1 MRIKVL
7 QQSRFLKTMILF
19 LFLISIALFATL
31 GFFSF
36 FQAMLIDSI
45 GESREA
51 FVMNIGL
58 LSLIIFSSCILYL
71 IMNRLTVKISTKG
84 SLEIRKSIFNS
95 VINRDYLTYKNLDKG
110 DYTSVLLND
119 VRQLESNYLNPLLM
133 LIGGFTSIVV
143 SVILMLFS
151 NYVLGII
158 IIIITL
164 FLFFIPLLIS
174 GVLMKLQKKY
184 SIELTNFTSTINN
197 LFDNHLN
204 IFTKGIS
211 SYIYNKFN
219 SSNQNLYESHMDLGK
234 KQSLVETIS
243 QISHIL
249 ITSFAVVISAVFVLN
264 SKISIGELTMFV
276 SLTGTFTSSLSMIF
290 QIVPMIKSMEP
301 IIDKINQYSDSKY
314 NQTHIQNQP
323 ILDNETF
330 NLKASQ
336 LSLKLDENVIFKNID
351 FDLNE
356 GDKVALVGVN
366 GSGKSMLSYIILG
379 LIRNYQGS
387 IKLNGEEISKLNKNQ
402 IYNFISYI
410 PQNPILFDGTI
421 RENLCFDQ
429 KVTDEL
435 LIETIKTV
443 GLFDWL
449 LKQSDGIDTKLIND
463 NAKLSGGEKQRLLLA
478 RSILENKACIVLD
491 EPDSAIDEDG
501 KEWLMK
507 YIMKADKTII
517 MITHNSKNN
526 DMFDDVI
533 KIPSRRN

>member
-1 MRIKVL
+1 
-7 QQSRFLKTMILF
+7 
-19 LFLISIALFATL
+19 
-31 GFFSF
+31 
-36 FQAMLIDSI
+36 
-45 GESREA
+45 
-51 FVMNIGL
+51 
-58 LSLIIFSSCILYL
+58 
-71 IMNRLTVKISTKG
+71 
-84 SLEIRKSIFNS
+84 
-95 VINRDYLTYKNLDKG
+95 
-110 DYTSVLLND
+110 
-119 VRQLESNYLNPLLM
+119 
-133 LIGGFTSIVV
+133 
-143 SVILMLFS
+143 
-151 NYVLGII
+151 
-158 IIIITL
+158 
-164 FLFFIPLLIS
+164 
-174 GVLMKLQKKY
+174 
-184 SIELTNFTSTINN
+184 
-197 LFDNHLN
+197 
-204 IFTKGIS
+204 
-211 SYIYNKFN
+211 
-219 SSNQNLYESHMDLGK
+219 
-234 KQSLVETIS
+234 
-243 QISHIL
+243 
-249 ITSFAVVISAVFVLN
+249 
-264 SKISIGELTMFV
+264 
-276 SLTGTFTSSLSMIF
+276 
-290 QIVPMIKSMEP
+290 MEP

-533 KIPSRRN
+533 KIPSRRNW

>member
-1 MRIKVL
+1 MKIKVL
-7 QQSRFLKTMILF
+7 QQSKFLKTMILF

-158 IIIITL
+158 IIIITI

>member
-1 MRIKVL
+1 MKIKVL

-356 GDKVALVGVN
+356 GEKVALVGAN

>member
-1 MRIKVL
+1 MKIKVL

-478 RSILENKACIVLD
+478 RSILENKPCIVLD
-491 EPDSAIDEDG
+491 EPDSAIDEEG

-507 YIMKADKTII
+507 YITKVDKTII
-517 MITHNSKNN
+517 MITHSSQKN

>member
-1 MRIKVL
+1 
-7 QQSRFLKTMILF
+7 
-19 LFLISIALFATL
+19 
-31 GFFSF
+31 
-36 FQAMLIDSI
+36 
-45 GESREA
+45 
-51 FVMNIGL
+51 
-58 LSLIIFSSCILYL
+58 
-71 IMNRLTVKISTKG
+71 
-84 SLEIRKSIFNS
+84 
-95 VINRDYLTYKNLDKG
+95 
-110 DYTSVLLND
+110 
-119 VRQLESNYLNPLLM
+119 
-133 LIGGFTSIVV
+133 
-143 SVILMLFS
+143 
-151 NYVLGII
+151 
-158 IIIITL
+158 
-164 FLFFIPLLIS
+164 
-174 GVLMKLQKKY
+174 MKLQKKY

-356 GDKVALVGVN
+356 GEKVALVGAN

-429 KVTDEL
+429 KVTDEI

-449 LKQSDGIDTKLIND
+449 LRQSDGIDTKLIND

-478 RSILENKACIVLD
+478 RSILENKPCIVLD
-491 EPDSAIDEDG
+491 EPDSAIDEEG

-507 YIMKADKTII
+507 YITKVDKTII
-517 MITHNSKNN
+517 MITHSSQKN

>member
-1 MRIKVL
+1 MKIKVL

-158 IIIITL
+158 IIIITI